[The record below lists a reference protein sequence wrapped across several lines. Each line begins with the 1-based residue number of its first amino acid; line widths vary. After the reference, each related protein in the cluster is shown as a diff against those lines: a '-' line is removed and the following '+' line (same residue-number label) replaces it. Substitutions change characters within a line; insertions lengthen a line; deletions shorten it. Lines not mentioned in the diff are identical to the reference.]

1 MSTATNANMPNP
13 GTPVVGPD
21 GRLAPEWFAFFLS
34 LLSRTGGQ
42 GQPVD
47 IGSLQKQVNLQAG
60 QINDLFFLEN
70 SAASGAITAALF
82 RRLVALEAMVQSVAP
97 VQARAAQ
104 TLPDPIAMPARAS
117 TTLPEPVSVPQR
129 TSDDLRKLIEARK

>member
-1 MSTATNANMPNP
+1 MSTLANMPNA
-13 GTPVVGPD
+13 GTPIVGPD

-47 IGSLQKQVNLQAG
+47 INSLQEQVNKQGG
-60 QINDLFFLEN
+60 QIEDLFVLEN
-70 SAASGAITAALF
+70 SAAAGAITAALF
-82 RRLVALEAMVQSVAP
+82 RRVIALEAMVQGVVP
-97 VQARAAQ
+97 IHLRPAQ
-104 TLPDPIAMPARAS
+104 VLPDPVATPVRATS
-117 TTLPEPVSVPQR
+117 VLPEPVAVPQR

>member
-1 MSTATNANMPNP
+1 MPNP

-34 LLSRTGGQ
+34 LLSRTGGE
-42 GQPVD
+42 GAPVD
-47 IGSLQKQVNLQAG
+47 IESLQKQVNVQAG

-70 SAASGAITAALF
+70 SAVSGAITAALF
-82 RRLVALEAMVQSVAP
+82 RRVVALEAMVQSVVP
-97 VQARAAQ
+97 VQPRAAQ
-104 TLPDPIAMPARAS
+104 TLPDPVATPPRTGI
-117 TTLPEPVSVPQR
+117 TLPDPVAVPQR

>member
-1 MSTATNANMPNP
+1 MSTLANMPNP

-34 LLSRTGGQ
+34 LLSRTGGE
-42 GQPVD
+42 GEPVD
-47 IGSLQKQVNLQAG
+47 IESLQKQVNVQAG

-70 SAASGAITAALF
+70 SAVSGAITAALF
-82 RRLVALEAMVQSVAP
+82 RRVVALEAMMQSVVP
-97 VQARAAQ
+97 VQPRAAQ
-104 TLPDPIAMPARAS
+104 TLPDPVATPPRTGI
-117 TTLPEPVSVPQR
+117 TLPDPVAVPQR